1 MVADGYALRTVTAR
15 LGLVRQV
22 AQYAGVTPDL
32 LERQHVID
40 FLAGRDYATWSR
52 RTYLQ
57 HLNAWAIWIG
67 RPEITAGLR
76 RPPVPPSH
84 PDPMP
89 ETDLQRLLS
98 HLRER
103 PRDYAWVVLGAY
115 AGLRAHEVARLHRS
129 HLGDGV
135 LRVHGKGGRID
146 ALPMSPVLYD
156 ALRSY
161 DLVDGR
167 LWSVNPQTVSATI
180 RQHAA
185 QIGVRMRF
193 HQLRHRFGTAVYRQ
207 TRDLLL
213 TQRLMRHASPKTTAG
228 YALVADD
235 AARHAVDRLPGAMP
249 DHIPKE

>member
-1 MVADGYALRTVTAR
+1 MVADGYARRTVTAR

-22 AQYAGVTPDL
+22 SQQAGVSPDEL
-32 LERQHVID
+32 QRQHVIN

-57 HLNAWAIWIG
+57 HLNAWAVWIG

-84 PDPMP
+84 PDPIA
-89 ETDLQRLLS
+89 EVDLQRLMS

-103 PRDYAWVVLGAY
+103 PREYAWVVLGAY

-129 HLGDGV
+129 QLGHGV

-146 ALPMSPVLYD
+146 ALPMSPVLLE
-156 ALRSY
+156 ALRPY
-161 DLVDGR
+161 DLVDGAFWPV
-167 LWSVNPQTVSATI
+167 LPKTVSSVV
-180 RQHAA
+180 REHAGA
-185 QIGVRMRF
+185 IGIRMRF

-207 TRDLLL
+207 SRDLLL

-228 YALVADD
+228 YAAVADD
-235 AARHAVDRLPGAMP
+235 AARHAVGQLPGAMP
-249 DHIPKE
+249 DPIPKE